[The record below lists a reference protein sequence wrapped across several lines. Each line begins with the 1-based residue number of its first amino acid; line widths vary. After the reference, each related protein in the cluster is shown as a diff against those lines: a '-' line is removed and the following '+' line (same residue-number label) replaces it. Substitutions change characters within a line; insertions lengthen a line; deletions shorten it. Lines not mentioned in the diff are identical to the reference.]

1 MPMRS
6 ADMKIINRL
15 KIRLMEKMRKTNALS
30 HYEAY
35 LKNQWRDQHTLQTEQ
50 NEKLSALISHAYEQ
64 VPFYNEYMK
73 SHDIKPE
80 DIRNVEDLTKLPIVD
95 KAELKRQKDK
105 ILANDI
111 EDYSPE
117 EKRTGGSTGEP
128 FKFYLPKKSHSLM
141 WANLWRGW
149 NVAGY
154 EPGDKIGVLAGG
166 SLLSGFD
173 LKRKVYY
180 YLNNWIPFSSY
191 NMSEEKMAEYIET
204 IQKSRIKLLYSYS
217 SSAYE
222 LANYILKHKVDIKL
236 EGVITTSEVLF
247 PHYRQAIE
255 KAFQC
260 EVYDQ
265 YGAND
270 GGVTAFECPHHD
282 GLHIGME
289 RCAVEIVDDE
299 GNPVPD
305 GVEGRILLTD
315 LSNYA
320 MPFIR
325 YEVGDYGALTTEP
338 CSCGRGLIRLTHIKG
353 RQQEFVYSENE
364 RKVHGGFFSTT
375 FRQYDAVEQFQ
386 IKQDRVGEIV
396 IKVRLNDSSFEKEL
410 DHIKERI
417 KAQTEMKR
425 VTIELTE
432 QFEKTKGGKHKFVIN
447 NVDESS

>member
-1 MPMRS
+1 MGWIKKLR
-6 ADMKIINRL
+6 
-15 KIRLMEKMRKTNALS
+15 IRLMEKIRKTNAL
-30 HYEAY
+30 HYYQSYKE
-35 LKNQWRDQHTLQTEQ
+35 NQWKDQKELLKEQ
-50 NEKLSALISHAYEQ
+50 DEKVSNLIKHAYAE
-64 VPFYNEYMK
+64 VPFYKEYMEK
-73 SHDIKPE
+73 HNLPPAHFQTVK
-80 DIRNVEDLTKLPIVD
+80 DLEKLPIVG
-95 KAELKRQKDK
+95 KEELKRQKNK
-105 ILANDI
+105 VLANNI

-128 FKFYLPKKSHSLM
+128 FKYYLPKLSHSLM

-149 NVAGY
+149 NVTGY
-154 EPGDKIGVLAGG
+154 HPGDKIGVLAGG

-173 LKRKVYY
+173 VKRRLYY

-191 NMSEEKMAEYIET
+191 NMSEETMDHYVSAMK
-204 IQKSRIKLLYSYS
+204 KKKVKLLYSYS

-222 LANYILKHKVDIKL
+222 LANYILKKGYKIQLD
-236 EGVITTSEVLF
+236 GVITTSEVLF
-247 PHYRQAIE
+247 PHYREAIE
-255 KAFQC
+255 KAFGC

-270 GGVTAFECPHHD
+270 GGVTAFECDQHE

-289 RCAVEIVDDE
+289 RCVVEIVDDD

-305 GVEGRILLTD
+305 GEEGRILLTD

-325 YEVGDYGALTTEP
+325 YEVGDYGAITREP
-338 CSCGRGLIRLTHIKG
+338 CACGRGLIRLTHIKG
-353 RQQEFVYSENE
+353 RQQEFVYSRNN

-386 IKQDRVGEIV
+386 VKQDQIGEIV
-396 IKVRLNDSSFEKEL
+396 IRLRLNDPSFEKQLERLKQTIAKQAEL
-410 DHIKERI
+410 DK
-417 KAQTEMKR
+417 
-425 VTIELTE
+425 VTIELTD

-447 NVDESS
+447 NVAETNESVVR